1 MALNSSKRVTLLKEI
16 AKRLGKEDWSLVDVT
31 LKQFAL
37 PTQNTWNGTRP
48 EYVLE
53 MAAEATDQTLI
64 DLAEHC
70 GFATDLNPKHQGI
83 DPTFWRKGMFRLFLS
98 HLSTQRE
105 VAANLQNALLK
116 YGVSAFVAHSDIEP
130 TVEWQTQIETALATC
145 DSLVALLHE
154 GFHLSNWTDQEL
166 GYAMGQGVP
175 VFSVHFGQA
184 PYGFIGRFQAF
195 SGRSKSESELAQE
208 LFDGLRK
215 HKQTQS
221 LMNEVLVGQFEE
233 SGSFAE
239 AKTRMTYL
247 EELETWEPS
256 FTARIRAAATANS
269 QINGSYGVPQRVERL
284 ARKWSPQKA

>member
-1 MALNSSKRVTLLKEI
+1 MALSSSKRVTLLKEI
-16 AKRLGKEDWSLVDVT
+16 SERLGNEDWSLVDVT

-37 PTQNTWNGTRP
+37 PTQSIWNDSRSA
-48 EYVLE
+48 YVLE
-53 MAAEATDQTLI
+53 MAADAPDQTLI

-70 GFATDLNPKHQGI
+70 GFATELKPKHQGI
-83 DPTFWRKGMFRLFLS
+83 DPAFWRKGMFRLFLS
-98 HLSTQRE
+98 HLSSQRE
-105 VAANLQNALLK
+105 VAANLQDALLK
-116 YGVSAFVAHSDIEP
+116 YGISAFVAHNDIEP
-130 TVEWQTQIETALATC
+130 TDEWQTQIETALATC
-145 DSLVALLHE
+145 DSLIALLHD
-154 GFHLSNWTDQEL
+154 GFHSSNWTDQEL

-195 SGRSKSESELAQE
+195 AGRNKSGAELAQE
-208 LFDGLRK
+208 IFDGLRK

-221 LMNEVLVGQFEE
+221 LMSEVLVEQFEQ

-247 EELETWEPS
+247 EDLDKWEPS

-269 QINGSYGVPQRVERL
+269 QINGSYGIPHRVERL
-284 ARKWSPQKA
+284 ARKWLHQKA